1 MTLRV
6 GLVSLVLL
14 LCATPQASA
23 EWQIK
28 PFLGVTFAGSTT
40 FVHPAD
46 AVASPHVAF
55 GLSGIWLGEILGAEA
70 DVGYVRGFFG
80 DQNVIVGNIAPVV
93 GSSAVTLTGNV
104 VVALPRRLTQ
114 YTLRPYFVGG
124 AGLIRAS
131 IDPGVGG
138 GGLQVASTRPGMD
151 LGGGVTGFLS
161 KRVGLGWDVRHFRSI
176 GTGEERGL
184 SFGPEQLS
192 FWRANMALAI
202 RY

>member
-1 MTLRV
+1 MRT
-6 GLVSLVLL
+6 GLLSLALL
-14 LCATPQASA
+14 LGGTPQASA
-23 EWQIK
+23 EWQVK
-28 PFLGVTFAGSTT
+28 PFVGPTFGGSTT

-46 AVASPHVAF
+46 AAGRPHAA
-55 GLSGIWLGEILGAEA
+55 LGITGVLLGDVLGVEA

-80 DQNVIVGNIAPVV
+80 DRDVIVGKSAPVV
-93 GSSAVTLTGNV
+93 ASSAVTLTGNV
-104 VVALPRRLTQ
+104 VVALPRRMAQ

-124 AGLIRAS
+124 AGLIRAR

-138 GGLQVASTRPGMD
+138 EGLQVASTLPGVD

-161 KRVGLGWDVRHFRSI
+161 RRVGLGWDVRHFRSV
-176 GTGEERGL
+176 GTGEERGQ

-192 FWRANMALAI
+192 FWRASMAVAI